1 VILRFCKK
9 AAHRN
14 TSGFILGYLPQHPIV
29 LSDTCK
35 NEKTMLANHEEKKSL
50 TVEKVIDFYQK
61 RGEEISLE
69 TAEKVLNLLYFLAKL
84 VVEQHLKQ

>member
-1 VILRFCKK
+1 VILRFCEK
-9 AAHRN
+9 APHRN
-14 TSGFILGYLPQHPIV
+14 PSDFILGYLPQHLIV

-35 NEKTMLANHEEKKSL
+35 NEKTMLANYEEKKSL

-61 RGEEISLE
+61 RGEKISLE

-84 VVEQHLKQ
+84 VVDQHLKQ